1 MSENTLRIVLDWVPI
16 LIFFGFLIFFMRR
29 MGSGSQKNYL
39 QTSQQYMSDHL
50 AEVKRTNDL
59 LARIATA
66 LEARSVIA
74 DRRDRADLE

>member
-16 LIFFGFLIFFMRR
+16 LIFFGLLLFFMRR

-50 AEVKRTNDL
+50 AEAKRTNDL

-66 LEARSVIA
+66 LEARSD
-74 DRRDRADLE
+74 DR